1 MRSDPSSDRRVL
13 RRRSGFTLIE
23 LLVVIGIIVILI
35 AILLPVVSSVRKSAN
50 VAATKS
56 QMSAIASACQAYYG
70 DYHAYPGPFSENQID
85 ANGPWTL
92 GTNGPPLMGPATTNI
107 TSTENLVL
115 GLSGALNVN
124 FNTSP
129 VTFNYTASLIGSGPQ
144 VLNTL
149 ISAQKQTTAYYTP
162 TPAELAPS
170 DGAGGYLAYG
180 SADSVIPEYYDH
192 IPGNIVGVPGINSS
206 MQFGPILYMRA
217 RVGATGLVN
226 EPNENGNFSPTG
238 TALIYAAPGTP
249 AIGFQYNFNQL
260 APYGFTQVPNLSPP
274 ANPGDANDFVAP
286 VNNPSA
292 NPPTYNPPQGTTVVY
307 DSYTVYF
314 ANPSLGGQPKSKD
327 GFILISAGPDRQFGT
342 KDDIISGN

>member
-1 MRSDPSSDRRVL
+1 MRPDRSSDRPVL

-35 AILLPVVSSVRKSAN
+35 AILLPVVASVRKSAN

-85 ANGPWTL
+85 ANGPWSVGAIT
-92 GTNGPPLMGPATTNI
+92 GSGPLNI
-107 TSTENLVL
+107 TSTENLLL
-115 GLSGALNVN
+115 GLSGGVGLTFPPGGGPPTA
-124 FNTSP
+124 
-129 VTFNYTASLIGSGPQ
+129 FNYSPALIGSGPQ

-192 IPGNIVGVPGINSS
+192 IPGSIVGVAGINSS

-217 RVGATGLVN
+217 RVAAPGLVN
-226 EPNENGNFSPTG
+226 EPGLAGNYF
-238 TALIYAAPGTP
+238 APGTA
-249 AIGFQYNFNQL
+249 AIGYQYNFNQL
-260 APYGFTQVPNLSPP
+260 IPYGFTQVPNPTAP
-274 ANPGDANDFVAP
+274 ANPGDATDFAP
-286 VNNPSA
+286 PDGSANNP
-292 NPPTYNPPQGTTVVY
+292 NPPAGSSITY
-307 DSYTVYF
+307 DSVTVYF